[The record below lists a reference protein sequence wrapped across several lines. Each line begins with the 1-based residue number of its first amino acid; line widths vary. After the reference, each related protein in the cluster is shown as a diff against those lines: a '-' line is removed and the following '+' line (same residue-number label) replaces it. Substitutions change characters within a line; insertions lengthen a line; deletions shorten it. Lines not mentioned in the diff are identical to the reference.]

1 MKKGDQKA
9 FEQVYSEYYEKLCVY
24 LLSYTSD
31 KEKVEDTVQDVFI
44 KLWNK
49 RKELTIRSSLKN
61 YLYRAAYNMLMDKY
75 RKQKRR
81 DELLSSYYHTAVMR
95 AIETDPSIKA
105 EKIKKIKECI
115 DLLPNKCKQV
125 FMESKVTGLKR
136 LEVAEKLNLS
146 IKTVEG
152 HITRAYSLIK
162 KCMSF

>member
-1 MKKGDQKA
+1 
-9 FEQVYSEYYEKLCVY
+9 
-24 LLSYTSD
+24 
-31 KEKVEDTVQDVFI
+31 
-44 KLWNK
+44 
-49 RKELTIRSSLKN
+49 
-61 YLYRAAYNMLMDKY
+61 MDKY